1 MNFLIR
7 RVLKVGVQKLIFGEG
22 GSTTFSHFP
31 SAFPLLHL
39 VSSGTLYQYF
49 LPPCQGLKVRG
60 PEKKSFYCISQCNRG
75 HGGLP
80 SIYSKQAG
88 SNIVWGCDIPP
99 LSRDGQA

>member
-39 VSSGTLYQYF
+39 VSSRTLYQHF
-49 LPPCQGLKVRG
+49 LPPYQGLKVQG
-60 PEKKSFYCISQCNRG
+60 PEKKSFCCISQRNRG
-75 HGGLP
+75 HRGLP

-88 SNIVWGCDIPP
+88 SNIVRGCDIPP
-99 LSRDGQA
+99 LSRDDRS